1 MSNTLKVL
9 LGVLGG
15 ALLVLVLL
23 AVFAGGGLFGS
34 GSMMGQGGIMGQGG
48 MMDGGWGTL
57 GILGVLVQLLFW
69 GGLLAV
75 IVWAVVR
82 ITANRQGGGTD
93 ARVGGDAAEEV
104 LRQRFARGEID
115 QEEYEQRHRVL
126 RKEREESPTAHR
138 ANADGGS
145 PIGPKPPGQ

>member
-1 MSNTLKVL
+1 
-9 LGVLGG
+9 
-15 ALLVLVLL
+15 
-23 AVFAGGGLFGS
+23 
-34 GSMMGQGGIMGQGG
+34 MGQGG

-93 ARVGGDAAEEV
+93 ARVGGDSAEEV

-115 QEEYEQRHRVL
+115 AQEYEERL
-126 RKEREESPTAHR
+126 RILREESTAAHR
-138 ANADGGS
+138 
-145 PIGPKPPGQ
+145 

>member
-1 MSNTLKVL
+1 MD
-9 LGVLGG
+9 
-15 ALLVLVLL
+15 
-23 AVFAGGGLFGS
+23 
-34 GSMMGQGGIMGQGG
+34 QGG

-57 GILGVLVQLLFW
+57 GILGGLLQLLFW

-93 ARVGGDAAEEV
+93 ARVGGDSAEEV

-115 QEEYEQRHRVL
+115 QEEYKRSLEVL
-126 RKEREESPTAHR
+126 RHGRASERSSAK
-138 ANADGGS
+138 GGVDDE
-145 PIGPKPPGQ
+145 

>member
-23 AVFAGGGLFGS
+23 PVFAGGGLFGS
-34 GSMMGQGGIMGQGG
+34 GSMMGQGG

-57 GILGVLVQLLFW
+57 GILGGLVQLLFW

-93 ARVGGDAAEEV
+93 ARVGGDSAEEV

-115 QEEYEQRHRVL
+115 AQEYEERHRIL
-126 RKEREESPTAHR
+126 REESPAAHR
-138 ANADGGS
+138 
-145 PIGPKPPGQ
+145 